1 MIISRVKRDIIEYLA
16 IRKENRD
23 TKKIKKL

>member
-16 IRKENRD
+16 IRKGNRD
-23 TKKIKKL
+23 SKKIRKL